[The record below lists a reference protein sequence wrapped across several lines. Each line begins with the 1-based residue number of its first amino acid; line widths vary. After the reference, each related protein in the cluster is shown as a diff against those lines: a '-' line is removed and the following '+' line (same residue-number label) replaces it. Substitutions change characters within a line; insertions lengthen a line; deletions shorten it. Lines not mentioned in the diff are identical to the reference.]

1 MTDIYRVD
9 VEITAP
15 VYDTEVTARVADAVT
30 NLFPEADLE
39 EGLGEIRGRAH
50 SLDHFSELL
59 HRQEILDTARAE
71 FFDGREDG
79 SFGFSLKK
87 AAAFEGR
94 VNFAVGNPDEL
105 GDMHVRVY
113 VDEPSVEEFI
123 DAVAPP
129 TEDGKPITSDEP

>member
-1 MTDIYRVD
+1 MTEIYRVD

-94 VNFAVGNPDEL
+94 VNFAVGEPDEL
-105 GDMHVRVY
+105 GEIAVHVR
-113 VDEPSVEEFI
+113 VDEPSVAEYV
-123 DAVAPP
+123 DHLAPP
-129 TEDGKPITSDEP
+129 TEDGTPIEPDG

>member
-1 MTDIYRVD
+1 MIYSID

-15 VYDTEVTARVADAVT
+15 VRDTEVTDRVADAVT
-30 NLFPEADLE
+30 NLFPEADITE
-39 EGLGEIRGRAH
+39 SHGEIRGEAH
-50 SLDHFSELL
+50 SMDHFSEQL
-59 HRQEILDTARAE
+59 HRQEILDTARGA
-71 FFDGREDG
+71 FFENHNRDVFTFE
-79 SFGFSLKK
+79 LKK
-87 AAAFEGR
+87 GPAFQGR

-129 TEDGKPITSDEP
+129 TEEGKPITSDEP